1 MNMKLCS
8 ALRVTKLHV
17 KNIEMKLLLSKSI
30 CRDGCPLLNGHNL
43 VAGITAY
50 KCSIKIIRNQYTN
63 YHDKNFSKTQK
74 PALVAYYIG

>member
-1 MNMKLCS
+1 MNMRLCS

-43 VAGITAY
+43 VAGITALNSQL
-50 KCSIKIIRNQYTN
+50 K
-63 YHDKNFSKTQK
+63 
-74 PALVAYYIG
+74 